1 MSVTKL
7 ICTCTVAVLYIL
19 VIPCF
24 QASGYEEV
32 SAMHL
37 YGIEHCRVCY
47 WIRLLDQFNNQ
58 WVVFASLLAEW
69 LVIVFI
75 CTITMSQVIIWQVG
89 KIKNIVFEP
98 CSFAFLALYVQDT
111 LSRACYKPG
120 TGIFAKTTAQPSQRL
135 RNSVTA
141 TQGKWW

>member
-24 QASGYEEV
+24 QASRYEEV

-47 WIRLLDQFNNQ
+47 
-58 WVVFASLLAEW
+58 
-69 LVIVFI
+69 
-75 CTITMSQVIIWQVG
+75 
-89 KIKNIVFEP
+89 
-98 CSFAFLALYVQDT
+98 
-111 LSRACYKPG
+111 
-120 TGIFAKTTAQPSQRL
+120 
-135 RNSVTA
+135 
-141 TQGKWW
+141 